1 MKSLSSMTAV
11 VTLITL
17 AGCATAPQDMAQT
30 SGVGLSSA
38 MSQIPSAGIP
48 SAASAAGQLPAIG
61 SAASMAGSLAGAAP
75 TAAQTPGL
83 VDILVQQ
90 LGVTPQ
96 QATGGAGSIFSM
108 AQQSMTPS
116 NFRLVSKAVPGMDQL
131 LTAAPASGT
140 TGLMGSAASALG
152 GSSLGNMAGLAS
164 SFQGLGMNSGM
175 MSQFIPVIMQYVQT
189 QGGSSTMNLL
199 QSALMP

>member
-30 SGVGLSSA
+30 SSVGLSSA
-38 MSQIPSAGIP
+38 MSQIP
-48 SAASAAGQLPAIG
+48 SAAGQLPAIG

-75 TAAQTPGL
+75 AAAQTPGL

-116 NFRLVSKAVPGMDQL
+116 NFGLVSKAVPGMDQL

-140 TGLMGSAASALG
+140 TSLMGSAASALG